1 MRVRP
6 ARRVLTVLAGA
17 ICLFAGFSGIAS
29 AGPSSTVKGS
39 PQPELAQF
47 VIAGTGDSGA
57 AVALGPNKTFV
68 VLYEVHAHYVVC
80 VLARGARSCKS
91 KVNLTPENGSDIFGS
106 PEVFVVGSDVDVVM
120 DECCYADYLLFQS
133 TNGGKS
139 FGAGENIGTNDD
151 LQGIGS
157 AVVANGN
164 VVWVDGTDAIV
175 DSAPLSDPGA
185 AEQTS
190 SSVVPNGSG
199 NNELENS
206 GIGTYKGGVLV
217 AASTFANV
225 PSTRVYYAPE
235 GSDPGSL
242 SSYGPVGTFSNARFE
257 FLEGNALIT
266 QKVNGTTP
274 FEIRMFNGTSFGAE
288 HEVPYSNGGGP
299 QWFGAAVSSSG
310 RVFFFSS
317 RHQDSYDL
325 YIESTTNG
333 SHWTTRRNYGNAVT
347 SYSFNGALD
356 SIGSGIVVG
365 AGDPVRAYPVM
376 VSQSV
381 SFHLS
386 RSSVV
391 EGTRVTATGKSSHPK
406 AGRTVKLERLI
417 AGLWHNIASTSE
429 SASGKFTFHITEHT
443 AASYTFRARASDETG
458 YVQYGYSP
466 AKVLKV
472 SKP

>member
-39 PQPELAQF
+39 PQPELAPF
-47 VIAGTGDSGA
+47 VIAGTGSAGA
-57 AVALGPNKTFV
+57 QVALGPNKTFV
-68 VLYEVHAHYVVC
+68 VVYQVNAHYEVC
-80 VLARGARSCKS
+80 VLARGARKCKS
-91 KVNLTPENGSDIFGS
+91 KVELNSENGSSDVND
-106 PEVFVVGSDVDVVM
+106 PQVFVVGSDVDVVM
-120 DECCYADYLLFQS
+120 GECCYADYLLFQS

-157 AVVANGN
+157 AVV
-164 VVWVDGTDAIV
+164 DGTDAIV
-175 DSAPLSDPGA
+175 DSAPLYDPAA

-190 SSVVPNGSG
+190 ASVVPNGSG

-242 SSYGPVGTFSNARFE
+242 SSYRAVGTFSNARFQ

-266 QKVNGTTP
+266 QKVNGKTP

-288 HEVPYSNGGGP
+288 HEVPYSDDGGP

-317 RHQDSYDL
+317 RNQDSYDL

-347 SYSFNGALD
+347 SDSFNGALD

-365 AGDPVRAYPVM
+365 AGNPVRAYPVM
-376 VSQSV
+376 VSQPV

-391 EGTRVTATGKSSHPK
+391 EGTRVTATGVGSHPK

-443 AASYTFRARASDETG
+443 AGSYTFRARASDETG
-458 YVQYGYSP
+458 YVQYGYSA